1 MPLIDRPSFVALLNA
16 LGSAKDEDAL
26 AAAREINRRVKEAAI
41 TWDDLLKPATGDSAA
56 ARDDDDDARDADA
69 GGGDECANAEQAAG
83 DLALINEL
91 LASDA
96 ISEGTRSD
104 LKDFVDDIAHKR
116 LRAADS
122 RYVRSLHKRL
132 IE

>member
-1 MPLIDRPSFVALLNA
+1 MPLIDRSSFVALLNA

-26 AAAREINRRVKEAAI
+26 AAAREIDRHMKEAAI
-41 TWDDLLKPATGDSAA
+41 TWDDLLKPATGDSAV
-56 ARDDDDDARDADA
+56 ARDEDGGALGADA
-69 GGGDECANAEQAAG
+69 GGGDEFADAEQTAD

-104 LKDFVDDIAHKR
+104 LKDFADDIAHKR

-132 IE
+132 IG